1 MRNDLSY
8 QSLAQ
13 VIDLKPHNHVFENVK
28 VFNKNTV
35 EYFIYLHIPENLA
48 RDCELYEIEDLDHVD
63 VLIEFRDLVQRHC
76 RKPWLRVESRLL
88 DLSCGQHT
96 YRFGFVNTVTD
107 DVFSLYISYC
117 IQDDNPDKPYIY
129 MDGKEDNDDGIC
141 NICEQII
148 SGK

>member
-1 MRNDLSY
+1 MRTDLSY

-13 VIDLKPHNHVFENVK
+13 VMELKPHNQVFDNVK

-35 EYFIYLHIPENLA
+35 EYFVYLRIPENLA

-63 VLIEFRDLVQRHC
+63 IPIEYKDLVQRHC
-76 RKPWLRVESRLL
+76 RGPWLRVESRLL

-107 DVFSLYISYC
+107 DVFSLYISYS